1 MAWLLSRPKAVSPQA
16 NLSYIGFFVP
26 LWLSFCFFL
35 QTRVLRHKVF
45 KLASYILRIEAASQ
59 MAKQFGWETQLASGN
74 IKRAGVQ
81 RWENTIWLILCGAN
95 AIGAVLVLLLL

>member
-1 MAWLLSRPKAVSPQA
+1 
-16 NLSYIGFFVP
+16 
-26 LWLSFCFFL
+26 
-35 QTRVLRHKVF
+35 
-45 KLASYILRIEAASQ
+45 